1 MTTAIV
7 TIIIFLVLI
16 SLHEFGHFIMA
27 KLCGVNVLEF
37 AIGMG
42 PAILKKQGKNTLYTV
57 RVLPIGGYCKL
68 EGEEEKTESKTAF
81 CNQKLY
87 KRFLI
92 VSAGA
97 ILNIVLGFVLMMI
110 ITAVKPHNNEVGN
123 FINIPVID
131 EISQNTNLENSGVLP
146 GDKII
151 GINGHRVYFY
161 EDIPLYTSKLKEG
174 EMIPIKVKRDKEVLT
189 FDILPTLVETIYN
202 YRENDVEITTLV
214 NGVSDTVIHQYSD
227 ADKITVSE
235 YIGKTLTQKALKI
248 GFTPKREE
256 VGVSNIFSYSFHY
269 TGYVV
274 RMVYKALWDMITGQ
288 TGFSEMSGPVGIV
301 TAVNTAVNTGSYS
314 LVNVLFLGALLTINL
329 GVFNLLPLPAL
340 DGGRL
345 FFMIIEFVRKKP
357 IPPEKE
363 GMVHAIGLLL
373 LLILSVVVSYNDILK
388 LIAK

>member
-214 NGVSDTVIHQYSD
+214 NGVSNTVIHQYSD